1 MIHTSKILA
10 GLAVAAGLT
19 AGSLQAQ
26 CPGGNCSSSLF
37 AYRAFYGRYSCSGY
51 NYTYQPMSQS
61 APPQKG
67 AVTDSGP
74 EEKTVTAVTLKPFA
88 SRVIE
93 LVNQA
98 RAQAGLP
105 ALIADETL
113 CGGCDSHST
122 FMRSYG
128 FGHGNSGGLECIAYG
143 VSSPEAVVRLW
154 LNSSGHRAI
163 LLGRGSKIGAGYSG
177 TFWTLRVR

>member
-1 MIHTSKILA
+1 MRHTSKILA

-26 CPGGNCSSSLF
+26 CPGGNCSSGLY

-51 NYTYQPMSQS
+51 NYTYQPKRES
-61 APPQKG
+61 APSVEH
-67 AVTDSGP
+67 ATADSGP
-74 EEKTVTAVTLKPFA
+74 EEKTVTAVKIRPF
-88 SRVIE
+88 SLRVIE
-93 LVNQA
+93 LVNRA

-105 ALIADETL
+105 ALIADEKL
-113 CGGCDSHST
+113 CGGCDSHSAL
-122 FMRSYG
+122 MRSYG
-128 FGHGNSGGLECIAYG
+128 FGHGHSGGLECIAYG
-143 VSSPEAVVRLW
+143 VSTPEAVVRLW

-163 LLGRGSKIGAGYSG
+163 LLARGRLIGVGFSG

>member
-1 MIHTSKILA
+1 MRHTSKILA
-10 GLAVAAGLT
+10 GLAVAAGVA
-19 AGSLQAQ
+19 AGSLQTQ
-26 CPGGNCSSSLF
+26 CPGGNCPSSLF

-51 NYTYQPMSQS
+51 NYTYQTKSPS
-61 APPQKG
+61 APPQED
-67 AVTDSGP
+67 ANADSEP
-74 EEKTVTAVTLKPFA
+74 DEKPVEAVTLKPFA

-105 ALIADETL
+105 ALVADETL
-113 CGGCDSHST
+113 CGGCESHSA